1 MPQLCYQIDRLMI
14 KLRFPSLFLVV
25 FAGLAFSTACN
36 KSDERITTIQGRITE
51 YGTGN
56 PIEGAR
62 IYLLCYDGS
71 VFGGSSSTLGDS
83 IVTDANGEFHREYRQ
98 EDVCGGAY
106 MIVWKEGYYK
116 RDGLGVTTGVN
127 NVNIALDPEAWLKL
141 VTIPDLGMWLSLGFG
156 GTFRPHSVH
165 ANQGTETQIFLGQGG
180 RKALLHWGPFSN
192 PEINFTDSIYMV
204 PHDTTT
210 HTIHY

>member
-1 MPQLCYQIDRLMI
+1 MLMI
-14 KLRFPSLFLVV
+14 KLPFHFLLFAA
-25 FAGLAFSTACN
+25 FAGLAFFPACN
-36 KSDERITTIQGRITE
+36 KYEERITTIQGRITE
-51 YGTGN
+51 YGTN
-56 PIEGAR
+56 KPIEGAR
-62 IYLLCYDGS
+62 IYLLCYGGS

-83 IVTDANGEFHREYRQ
+83 IVTDVNGEFHREYRQ
-98 EDVCGGAY
+98 DDVCGGAY
-106 MIVWKEGYYK
+106 MIVWKEGYFK

-141 VTIPDLGMWLSLGFG
+141 VTIPDAGMWSSLGFG

-165 ANQGTETQIFLGQGG
+165 AGNGTETQIFLGQGG
-180 RKALLHWGPFSN
+180 RNILLHWGPFSN
-192 PEINFTDSIYMV
+192 PEIVSTDTIYLA